1 MKKAIG
7 YIRVST
13 EEQARN
19 GLSLGSQESTI
30 RLYAKL
36 KKLSPIEII
45 ADRGLSGKSLDREG
59 MKKLTSLCGE
69 GQVEHLIVY
78 KLDRLTRKTRDL
90 LELVE
95 DVFVANEVVFH
106 SVTENLD
113 TRTPMGKFFLTLM
126 GALAQMERELI
137 IERITDAFKEKRRRG
152 EPMGPPALGFK
163 AKDKKRIADPEGLKI
178 VKYIKAL
185 KRKKLSLRAIA
196 RRLDTEG
203 IATKRGG
210 SWYHSTVSCILKNPN
225 YKKVK

>member
-1 MKKAIG
+1 MKVIG
-7 YIRVST
+7 YVRVST

-36 KKLSPIEII
+36 KKLSPVEII
-45 ADRGLSGKSLDREG
+45 ADRGQSGKSLNREG
-59 MKKLTSLCGE
+59 MRKLTSLCSE

-106 SVTENLD
+106 SVTENVD

-126 GALAQMERELI
+126 GALAEMERALI
-137 IERITDAFKEKRRRG
+137 IERITDAFREKRRRG
-152 EPMGPPALGFK
+152 EPMGSAALGFRV
-163 AKDKKRIADPEGLKI
+163 KDKKRIADPEELKI
-178 VKYIKAL
+178 VEYVKAL
-185 KRKKLSLRAIA
+185 RRKKLSERAIA
-196 RRLDTEG
+196 RRLNGEG
-203 IATKRGG
+203 IPTKRGG
-210 SWYHSTVSCILKNPN
+210 SWHGSTVGYILKNSC
-225 YKKVK
+225 YTKAK